1 MNPYMNNYNPQHM
14 NMMMNDFQN
23 MMNNNMGNNIMV
35 MRSNNNINV
44 QEINNEM
51 FMMFQQ
57 FLQMH
62 SVDNNND
69 HNIRPIPPIPRI
81 LHLPRDD
88 RSVRFGA
95 GDGDGMYSNN
105 INDNHTNTGNHPP
118 VGILESVGKFNQIK
132 VDDCDIRYIKF
143 IFISSSGCRIMISI
157 NKNRP
162 LKDLFKEFAKKV
174 GIPEFNLGVNIF
186 FIFDALYLDVNDEKN
201 TINNIFPKDLITIT
215 VIDSKEVIGANN

>member
-23 MMNNNMGNNIMV
+23 IMNNIMGNNIMV
-35 MRSNNNINV
+35 MRSNNNMNV
-44 QEINNEM
+44 QEINNEI
-51 FMMFQQ
+51 FMMFQK
-57 FLQMH
+57 FLQMRNMK
-62 SVDNNND
+62 NNND
-69 HNIRPIPPIPRI
+69 DNI
-81 LHLPRDD
+81 LHNQRH
-88 RSVRFGA
+88 
-95 GDGDGMYSNN
+95 GDGMYSNN

-143 IFISSSGCRIMISI
+143 IFISPSGCRIMISI